1 MKYYILNYNDKP
13 KMAVVDGASAEV
25 KTLAEEIISDSSR

>member
-13 KMAVVDGASAEV
+13 KMAVVDGTSAEV
-25 KTLAEEIISDSSR
+25 KQLAEMRK